1 MLKAYTYL
9 LNGHIVFL
17 SSIQLKRLLLLCYGI
32 CQAKTVNISSIDKE
46 IDSSMSGC
54 KPTAQYKWL
63 MQAFQTGD
71 IEPLMRQ
78 VFTWVL
84 GLYYQGT
91 EQVRILI
98 DRTNWDIGRRC
109 VNILSIGI
117 LHDDRV
123 FIPLLHEDLGY
134 KGNSDCATRLNLIK
148 RLLDWWSLL
157 DIPLPVFEVVGD
169 REFIGEA
176 WLLELES
183 LGITYVI
190 RLKSNLQFY
199 EWLAESGI
207 SKQKLRVDKIMEGKH
222 KKGIFSAEIVLG
234 DLVVTNLVSVLND
247 GNDKD
252 AERYIYLI
260 TNRKDIAESGDV
272 YRKRWKIE
280 TCFKHLKTAGFNLEA
295 MNLESPHK
303 TAILMSLLSLVY
315 AMTIY
320 LGEEEKKSK
329 INIK

>member
-1 MLKAYTYL
+1 MSKVYSYL
-9 LNGHIVFL
+9 LNSHLVFL
-17 SSIQLKRLLLLCYGI
+17 NAIQLKRLLLLCYGI

-54 KPTAQYKWL
+54 KATAQYKWL
-63 MQAFQTGD
+63 MMAFQTGN
-71 IEPLMRQ
+71 ITPLMRQ
-78 VFTWVL
+78 IFTWVL
-84 GLYYQGT
+84 GLYYRGSG
-91 EQVRILI
+91 QVRILI
-98 DRTNWDIGRRC
+98 DRTNWDIGQRR

-148 RLLDWWSLL
+148 ILLEWWSLL

-190 RLKSNLQFY
+190 RLKSNLQFH
-199 EWLAESGI
+199 EWLAEEGMSERKI
-207 SKQKLRVDKIMEGKH
+207 RVDNIMKDKH
-222 KKGIFSAEIVLG
+222 KIGVFSAEIVLG
-234 DLVVTNLVSVLND
+234 DLVITNLVSVLND

-252 AERYIYLI
+252 KDRYIYLI
-260 TNRKDIAESGDV
+260 TNRKDIAESGNV

-280 TCFKHLKTAGFNLEA
+280 TCFKHLKTAGFNLED
-295 MNLESPHK
+295 MKLESPHK
-303 TAILMSLLSLVY
+303 TDILMSLLSLVY

-329 INIK
+329 ISSK